1 MGSKVLKRSVALDA
15 LRQWAGK
22 IADLAE
28 DITDIRD
35 EENLER
41 ELRYSDSMTSKTENM
56 DKYAANI
63 FNRPPK
69 EWIMTKTEKR
79 QLGEDMADH
88 AKKAK
93 TDGIKEREQD
103 AKRISRIGKRSKKA
117 EAPRK
122 GKNVVRHEEAHNQKK
137 KRMRG
142 AANSRKG
149 TSGKEQ
155 KLQKVGR

>member
-1 MGSKVLKRSVALDA
+1 MG
-15 LRQWAGK
+15 
-22 IADLAE
+22 ADHAKEL
-28 DITDIRD
+28 
-35 EENLER
+35 EENGEEVLIGKDRKQKRGIGPKALE
-41 ELRYSDSMTSKTENM
+41 D
-56 DKYAANI
+56 
-63 FNRPPK
+63 PK
-69 EWIMTKTEKR
+69 ERYVRRLQDK
-79 QLGEDMADH
+79 